1 MRTMITYVALDTHK
15 KQHSVAVVY
24 PHTGELAEWTVRNT
38 RKDVVQMVRKIKRQA
53 PGEVRFC
60 YEAGV
65 CGFVL
70 KRWIEAHGCSCSVIA
85 PSLIPVKP
93 GQRIKTDRRDT
104 RKLLDLFVDGRLT
117 EVHAPTLQQEAARD
131 LTRCRQAASED
142 LQRNRHRLVK
152 FLIRHGYL
160 YGQGSHWTNEHAQ
173 WLKSLV
179 FEEAL
184 LKEVFEEYLTELE
197 HSQERLACLDK
208 QVLQLA
214 QSPTYRPIV
223 ELLCCFRGIDT
234 LTAITL
240 VTELFEFG
248 RFASAQALISYLG
261 LIPSESSSGDKR
273 HRGPITKTGNRRVRR
288 LLVQSAWHQRHGYT
302 ISKTLRKRRQGQPL
316 WAIDLAD
323 KAGRRLRRRYHALTE
338 RGKEPCKAVV
348 AIARELAG
356 FVWAMLREYQ
366 RRQPHPLRKTG

>member
-1 MRTMITYVALDTHK
+1 VSTMITFVALDSHK
-15 KQHSVAVVY
+15 KQHSVAVFY

-38 RKDVVQMVRKIKRQA
+38 QKDVVQMVKKIKRQV

-93 GQRIKTDRRDT
+93 GQRMKTDRRDA
-104 RKLLDLFVDGRLT
+104 RKLLDLFMDGRLT
-117 EVHAPTLQQEAARD
+117 EVHAPTVQQEAARD

-152 FLIRHGYL
+152 FLVRHGYL
-160 YGQGSHWTNEHAQ
+160 YGRASYWTNEHWQ
-173 WLKSLV
+173 WLQSLV
-179 FEEAL
+179 FEEVL
-184 LKEVFEEYLTELE
+184 LKEVFDEYVTELE
-197 HSQERLACLDK
+197 HSEERLASLDK
-208 QVLQLA
+208 QVAQLA
-214 QSPTYRPIV
+214 QSTTYRPIV
-223 ELLCCFRGIDT
+223 ELLCCFRGIDI

-288 LLVQSAWHQRHGYT
+288 LLIQSAWHHRHGYT
-302 ISKTLRKRRQGQPL
+302 ISKTLRKRRQGQPQ

-323 KAGRRLRRRYHALTE
+323 KAGRRLRRRYHAFTE

-356 FVWAMLREYQ
+356 FIWAMLREYQ
-366 RRQPHPLRKTG
+366 RRQPQSLRKTG